1 MAQNYNRKIRKQ
13 IRGLLTTL
21 AKDYNITK
29 KDQTKFMKG
38 LNLQTPLRKK
48 TILTYEEKCKARKQ
62 DGTQCSRR
70 HQANSSFCGKHIKNQ
85 RYGVYELT
93 DVTRSP
99 ENVKP
104 APKKRGRKAKKK
116 KDPENKNELLTLKS
130 VQIKD
135 KYYYIDKHN
144 ILYNPEPVNGLYE
157 IIGKLTG
164 NLEEEIYYATSISS

>member
-1 MAQNYNRKIRKQ
+1 M
-13 IRGLLTTL
+13 
-21 AKDYNITK
+21 
-29 KDQTKFMKG
+29 
-38 LNLQTPLRKK
+38 
-48 TILTYEEKCKARKQ
+48 
-62 DGTQCSRR
+62 
-70 HQANSSFCGKHIKNQ
+70 NSSFCGKHIKNQ

-93 DVTRSP
+93 DVTRLP
-99 ENVKP
+99 ENAKP

-116 KDPENKNELLTLKS
+116 KTHENKNDILTLKS

-164 NLEEEIYYATSISS
+164 NLEKEIYYATSVSS